1 MIRVLKAFFPAVL
14 LAYAVASLLATQ
26 TVLANLGD
34 LGVPVPMAVRL
45 EASLH
50 DLLGMTAYL
59 LLILLAFVLA
69 MPVAAGL
76 VRAHRVPGSRLF
88 WFTLAG
94 FSGMLALH
102 LIMREVL
109 GIWVVAA
116 AREWD
121 GLLLQCLAGALGGWL
136 FAVISK
142 ARPAD
147 A

>member
-14 LAYAVASLLATQ
+14 LAYVTASLLATQ

-34 LGVPVPMAVRL
+34 MGVVVPLTVRL

-50 DLLGMTAYL
+50 DLLGMIAYL

-76 VRAHRVPGSRLF
+76 VRAHRVPGPRVF
-88 WFTLAG
+88 WFALAG
-94 FSGMLALH
+94 FVGVLMLH

-109 GIWVVAA
+109 GIWVIAA
-116 AREWD
+116 AREWP
-121 GLLLQCLAGALGGWL
+121 GLLLQCSAGALGGWL
-136 FAVISK
+136 FSIMSK
-142 ARPAD
+142 AQPAQ